1 MQVLLCWTSF
11 ISLQAGVEYWD
22 FLKLVKLIL
31 IFAQIV
37 VYARLLCG
45 KVLHCQLLIHRT
57 EMCFS
62 KLTSEGKHVLIFW
75 LSLFS
80 VRISYSYKTFLNS
93 KS

>member
-62 KLTSEGKHVLIFW
+62 KLTSEGKHVLILW